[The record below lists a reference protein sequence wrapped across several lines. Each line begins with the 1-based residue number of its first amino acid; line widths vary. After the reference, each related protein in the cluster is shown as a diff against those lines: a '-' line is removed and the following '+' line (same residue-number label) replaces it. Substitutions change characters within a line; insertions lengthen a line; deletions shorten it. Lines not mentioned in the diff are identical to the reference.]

1 MTVTEIGNLISVVR
15 NDYQKLYE
23 KHKLSIESN
32 GALGLRCFNP
42 EVLEQILAYS
52 DEEILE
58 FLESKGSVIQG
69 KEEYLAQLSK

>member
-1 MTVTEIGNLISVVR
+1 MTITEIESLISVVR

-42 EVLEQILAYS
+42 DVLEKVLAYS
-52 DEEILE
+52 DKEILE
-58 FLESKGSVIQG
+58 FLESKGTVIQG